1 MVSLTRLLGNFYA
14 HPYRYCTEELAF
26 RQGLFFSAAS
36 VAGAF
41 SGLLAYA
48 IAKMDGVGGRAGW
61 QWIFILE
68 GLLTVAVAFASFFL
82 LYDFPDTAGFLSVE
96 EKAWVVHR
104 LKYQGS
110 KKSGRAVAES
120 EHFEWKYVTKG
131 TYSNF
136 KRFVWNKA
144 NDGQL

>member
-1 MVSLTRLLGNFYA
+1 MLR
-14 HPYRYCTEELAF
+14 PRYCTEELAF

-48 IAKMDGVGGRAGW
+48 IAKMNGVGGYEGW
-61 QWIFILE
+61 RWIFILE
-68 GLLTVAVAFASFFL
+68 GLLTVVVAVASFFL
-82 LYDFPDTAGFLSVE
+82 LYDFPDTASFLTPE
-96 EKAWVVHR
+96 ERAWVVHR

-120 EHFEWKYVTKG
+120 EHFEWKYVVKG
-131 TYSNF
+131 KCF
-136 KRFVWNKA
+136 RFSPTH
-144 NDGQL
+144 